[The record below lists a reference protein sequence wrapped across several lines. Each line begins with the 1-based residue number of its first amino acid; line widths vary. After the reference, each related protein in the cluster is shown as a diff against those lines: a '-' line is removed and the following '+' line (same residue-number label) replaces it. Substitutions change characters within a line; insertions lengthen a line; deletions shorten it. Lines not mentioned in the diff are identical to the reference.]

1 MPEITALIVDD
12 EPSAVRSLQL
22 LLGRHC
28 PEVNILAATTDSEE
42 AVSLINSRQPQLLF
56 LDIQMPHLD
65 GFQLL
70 ELINRTSSCHV
81 IFTTAHEGYAMQAIK
96 AEALDYLLKPIG
108 REDLQS
114 ALKKAHRALTEQGGQ
129 SNQISQLLQ
138 RIEAENRS
146 NRISLPT
153 GEGLEFV
160 DINTIRY
167 GESDGSY
174 TRLHFT
180 DAPMLLISKPIGFL
194 EDKLDGSTFFRI
206 HHSYLVN
213 INQVKKYLRGRG
225 GQIVL
230 RDGTVLPVSSRKKS
244 DFLNAF

>member
-1 MPEITALIVDD
+1 MSEITAFIVDD

-22 LLGRHC
+22 LLGRYC
-28 PEVNILAATTDSEE
+28 PGVTMLASTTDPEE
-42 AVSLINSRQPQLLF
+42 AVELINSHQPQLLF

-70 ELINRTSSCHV
+70 EKIDYSSHHV
-81 IFTTAHEGYAMQAIK
+81 IFTTAHEDYAMRAIK

-108 REDLQS
+108 REDLQ
-114 ALKKAHRALTEQGGQ
+114 AAVKKARRTLSEQGDQ
-129 SNQISQLLQ
+129 NSQISQLLQ
-138 RIEAENRS
+138 RIEVGS
-146 NRISLPT
+146 KTNRISLPT
-153 GEGLEFV
+153 GEGLEFIDV
-160 DINTIRY
+160 NTIRY

-194 EDKLDGSTFFRI
+194 EDKLDGNTFFRI

>member
-1 MPEITALIVDD
+1 MPELTAIIIDD
-12 EPSAVRSLQL
+12 EPSAVRSLQHL
-22 LLGRHC
+22 LSRYC
-28 PEVNILAATTDSEE
+28 PEVNVVATTTDPQQ
-42 AVSLINSRQPQLLF
+42 AVELITTHQPQLLF

-70 ELINRTSSCHV
+70 EQLNESTFHV
-81 IFTTAHEGYAMQAIK
+81 IFTTAHEDYAMQAIK

-108 REDLQS
+108 REDLRAAIDK
-114 ALKKAHRALTEQGGQ
+114 ALRAINEQHGQ
-129 SNQISQLLQ
+129 SVRISQLLR
-138 RIEAENRS
+138 RIEADS
-146 NRISLPT
+146 KPNRISLPT

-160 DINTIRY
+160 DVSTIRY

-194 EDKLDGSTFFRI
+194 EDKLDGGTFFRI

-213 INQVKKYLRGRG
+213 INQVKRYLRGRG

-230 RDGTVLPVSSRKKS
+230 KDGTVLPVSSRKKS

>member
-1 MPEITALIVDD
+1 M
-12 EPSAVRSLQL
+12 
-22 LLGRHC
+22 G
-28 PEVNILAATTDSEE
+28 
-42 AVSLINSRQPQLLF
+42 
-56 LDIQMPHLD
+56 
-65 GFQLL
+65 
-70 ELINRTSSCHV
+70 SSCW
-81 IFTTAHEGYAMQAIK
+81 THEDYALQAIK

-108 REDLQS
+108 REDLQA
-114 ALKKAHRALTEQGGQ
+114 ALEKAHRVLAGRETQTDR
-129 SNQISQLLQ
+129 ISQLLQ
-138 RIEAENRS
+138 RIEAGTKS

-160 DINTIRY
+160 DVNTIRY

-194 EDKLDGSTFFRI
+194 EDKLDASTFFRI